1 MEYGKT
7 NYFSNRSAH
16 WDRVAEKL
24 TKWKGLGGYY
34 HKRISL
40 VYQFNIP
47 AHHDVLEVGCGSGDL
62 MQLLVQERK
71 CIAHGIEIDEQS
83 IYQCVEKGLNVLH
96 GDIDSGLSEYADES
110 FDYVILNQS
119 LQQVKHFD
127 SVFRDA
133 LRVGKK
139 IIVGLPNFA
148 HYKSRFQLFFLGR
161 APVTPALPYS
171 WYDSPNVHFLSMA
184 DFINYCKSRN
194 AAIERSIY
202 LGERRRLF
210 VFPNFFANTG
220 IFLISK

>member
-1 MEYGKT
+1 MDKKKI
-7 NYFSNRSAH
+7 SS
-16 WDRVAEKL
+16 D
-24 TKWKGLGGYY
+24 
-34 HKRISL
+34 HKVIVEL
-40 VYQFNIP
+40 VKPNSSIL
-47 AHHDVLEVGCGSGDL
+47 DLGCGNGDL
-62 MQLLVQERK
+62 MQLLTEERK
-71 CIAHGIEIDEQS
+71 CIAHGIEIDEQA

-96 GDIDSGLSEYADES
+96 GDIDTGLSEYADDS

-184 DFINYCKSRN
+184 DFVNYCKSRN
-194 AAIERSIY
+194 AIIERSIY
-202 LGERRRLF
+202 LGEKNRLHIL
-210 VFPNFFANTG
+210 PNFFANVG